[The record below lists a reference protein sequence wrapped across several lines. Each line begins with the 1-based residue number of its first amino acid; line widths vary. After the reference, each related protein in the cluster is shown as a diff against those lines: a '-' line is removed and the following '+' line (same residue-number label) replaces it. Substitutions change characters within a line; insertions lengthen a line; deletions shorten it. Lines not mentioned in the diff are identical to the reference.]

1 MLYSRMRAFADIYY
15 LHVFGIAGTNSMIE
29 RKMFEYQLRRLGVFD
44 AEHTSHGNNSPKIF
58 LKKKKTKKVVD
69 KYWDWELTNDTQPI
83 RVRFKSL
90 FSVWSMRDEERVSL
104 KIKHIQILLQYYCRL
119 RLLSAVS
126 SRMRIRGA
134 DKETH
139 YNSAQ
144 CSLCDCG
151 GGRWCSCQL

>member
-1 MLYSRMRAFADIYY
+1 MLIC
-15 LHVFGIAGTNSMIE
+15 LQSMIG
-29 RKMFEYQLRRLGVFD
+29 RKMLESQLRRLGVFD

-58 LKKKKTKKVVD
+58 VLSVKDLLADVFDSILNK
-69 KYWDWELTNDTQPI
+69 
-83 RVRFKSL
+83 VRFESL
-90 FSVWSMRDEERVSL
+90 FSVWSMRDGERVSL